1 VFDRASA
8 GLILLAC
15 TACSTASFYER
26 PDCSEEVMAEWQI
39 PAAWYVRALSPE
51 KAHAQVLTGNLGI
64 DAVRE
69 RWQALHDQW
78 TDGDQYWLY
87 RRPEGNWVNPLGWQ
101 EGVVLN
107 RGCRQLGFVIT
118 SVQPEVNASMSPP

>member
-1 VFDRASA
+1 M
-8 GLILLAC
+8 
-15 TACSTASFYER
+15 ASFSDR

-51 KAHAQVLTGNLGI
+51 KARAQVLTGNLGI

-87 RRPEGNWVNPLGWQ
+87 ERPEGNWVNPLGWQ

-107 RGCRQLGFVIT
+107 RDCRQLGFVIT
-118 SVQPEVNASMSPP
+118 SVQPEVDASMSPP